1 MLQWYKRM
9 TTESRRGGVVDVM
22 CVCVCKDDTQN
33 QGEREKLK
41 RERERERDT
50 NDVKQSKISARERI
64 KAMRKMERVS
74 VRKASSGGFACC

>member
-1 MLQWYKRM
+1 M
-9 TTESRRGGVVDVM
+9 M

-33 QGEREKLK
+33 QREREKLK
-41 RERERERDT
+41 QERERET